1 MCHPVGGKQKESIKE
16 EEIFNNFFKAVISST
31 MFENLT
37 EKLDGI
43 FKRLKG
49 RGRLDEENIQG
60 ALREIRMALLEAD
73 VNFKVVKDF
82 IEDVRVRAV
91 GQEVLESI
99 TPGQQVVKIVHDRL
113 VELMGGTSSQL
124 RFGSRIPATIML
136 VGLQGCGKTTTAV
149 KLARLVAGQ
158 NKKVYLVSAD
168 VYRPA
173 AIEQLRVL
181 GQKIDAGIF
190 DSKGLND
197 PVMICVQAVEE
208 ARRNGYE
215 VIIVDTAGRLH
226 IDSEMMAE
234 LQQIKDRIH
243 PSEILFVADAMTG
256 QDAVNVAA
264 KFNEQ
269 LGIDG
274 VIMTKMDGDARG
286 GATLSLKAVMG
297 KPIKFVGVGEK
308 IDALEV
314 FHPERMTSRILG
326 MGDVLSLVEK
336 AQATVDEK
344 EARELEKKFRK
355 NEFTL
360 EDFRNQL
367 KQIRKMG
374 SLQDIIGMIP
384 GFGKVKALKGVAPDE
399 QELVRISAMIDS
411 MTNKERLNYLIID
424 GQRRKRIALGSGTT
438 VQDVNRLLK
447 NYMEMRKIMKKMTSK
462 EGMKALRRGNFPF
475 NR

>member
-1 MCHPVGGKQKESIKE
+1 
-16 EEIFNNFFKAVISST
+16 
-31 MFENLT
+31 MFESLT

-43 FKRLKG
+43 FKKLKG

-82 IEDVRVRAV
+82 IEDVRVRSV
-91 GQEVLESI
+91 GQEVMESI
-99 TPGQQVVKIVHDRL
+99 TPGQQVVKIVHERL

-124 RFGSRIPATIML
+124 RFGSRIPSPIML

-149 KLARLVAGQ
+149 KLARYVSGLK
-158 NKKVYLVSAD
+158 KKVYLVSAD

-173 AIEQLRVL
+173 AMQQLRVL
-181 GQKIDAGIF
+181 GQQIGAGIF
-190 DSKGLND
+190 DAAGMID
-197 PVMICVQAVEE
+197 PVKICVQAVED

-215 VIIVDTAGRLH
+215 VILVDTAGRLA
-226 IDSEMMAE
+226 IDQEMMDE
-234 LQQIKDRIH
+234 LQRIKEMIH
-243 PSEILFVADAMTG
+243 PAEILFVADAMTG

-264 KFNEQ
+264 RFDER

-286 GATLSLKAVMG
+286 GAALSLKAVMG
-297 KPIKFVGVGEK
+297 KPIKFIGVGEK
-308 IDALEV
+308 IEALEV
-314 FHPERMTSRILG
+314 FHPDRMASRILG
-326 MGDVLSLVEK
+326 MGDILSLVEK

-344 EARELEKKFRK
+344 EAQELEKKFRK

-367 KQIRKMG
+367 KQIKKMG

-384 GFGKVKALKGVAPDE
+384 GFGKIKALKGVTPDE
-399 QELVRISAMIDS
+399 GELVKVAAIIDS
-411 MTNKERLNYLIID
+411 MTRKERMNYLLID
-424 GQRRKRIALGSGTT
+424 GQRRKRIARGSGTS
-438 VQDVNRLLK
+438 VQDVNRMLK
-447 NYMEMRKIMKKMTSK
+447 NYIDMRKIMKKMTSQG
-462 EGMKALRRGNFPF
+462 GMKALKRGNFPF
-475 NR
+475 ST